1 MLCDCSE
8 KGDSRI
14 MGRAG
19 FRAMHRGNVFHG
31 AFLENDFRILFEEGV
46 KYLGKCKKKH
56 KFTERHKITIL

>member
-31 AFLENDFRILFEEGV
+31 AFLENDFRILFEEGETV
-46 KYLGKCKKKH
+46 VWSRGMKKKA
-56 KFTERHKITIL
+56 

>member
-1 MLCDCSE
+1 MLCDCLE

-31 AFLENDFRILFEEGV
+31 AFLENDFRILFEEGETV
-46 KYLGKCKKKH
+46 VWSRGMKKSREI
-56 KFTERHKITIL
+56 FGEM

>member
-31 AFLENDFRILFEEGV
+31 AFLENDSRILFEEGETV
-46 KYLGKCKKKH
+46 VWSRGMKKRREI
-56 KFTERHKITIL
+56 FGEM

>member
-31 AFLENDFRILFEEGV
+31 AFLENDFLILFEEGETV
-46 KYLGKCKKKH
+46 VWSRGMKKRREI
-56 KFTERHKITIL
+56 FGEM